1 MADGRL
7 DVAGVLRALRRRA
20 DLSQRELAARAGMA
34 PSQLAR
40 LESGENGNPRLRT
53 LERLVGSAAARIAAV
68 DLDGTEL
75 TPLATDHWRDGAHR
89 QFPPHLDTRPSTRWQ
104 GIYRRDMIS
113 FRRNRR
119 HRDEFRRDCEGRRRY
134 LLFTEFR
141 LLGPRDLAILN
152 LLRAEAADFDLAGRT
167 PPALPPLDDG
177 QALHYLRNP
186 ALRHWVAECGR
197 RIFGY
202 LVAHLHLG
210 YAGPPTLVITALGIR
225 PEHRAGLV
233 GPYLAAAVCDEAEL
247 LGVGDIWA
255 LAQDPMTGGFQRDL
269 GFRAAPDGCR
279 LLAA

>member
-1 MADGRL
+1 
-7 DVAGVLRALRRRA
+7 
-20 DLSQRELAARAGMA
+20 
-34 PSQLAR
+34 
-40 LESGENGNPRLRT
+40 
-53 LERLVGSAAARIAAV
+53 
-68 DLDGTEL
+68 
-75 TPLATDHWRDGAHR
+75 
-89 QFPPHLDTRPSTRWQ
+89 
-104 GIYRRDMIS
+104 MIS

-134 LLFTEFR
+134 LLFTEFQ

-177 QALHYLRNP
+177 QALHYLRDP

-225 PEHRAGLV
+225 PEHRSGHTWPRRSATRRSCSALV
-233 GPYLAAAVCDEAEL
+233 TSGRSLRSDDRRLPTRPRVPGSTGWLPATR
-247 LGVGDIWA
+247 GV
-255 LAQDPMTGGFQRDL
+255 TSR
-269 GFRAAPDGCR
+269 R
-279 LLAA
+279 